1 MKGLFIL
8 ATVMLVGAMLMFVCS
23 YKLLS
28 EMDNL
33 KAASPGKHALTLRR
47 EMQPY
52 VFGSYL
58 GLALLAGGGLGA
70 IILLFR
76 SWSRRF

>member
-8 ATVMLVGAMLMFVCS
+8 AAVMTIGAMLMLVCS

-28 EMDNL
+28 ELDTIKNVN
-33 KAASPGKHALTLRR
+33 PGKDALALKT

-52 VFGSYL
+52 VVGSYL
-58 GLALLAGGGLGA
+58 GLTLLLAGGLGA
-70 IILLFR
+70 IILFFR

>member
-8 ATVMLVGAMLMFVCS
+8 AAVMTIGAMLMFVCS

-28 EMDNL
+28 ELDTIKNVN
-33 KAASPGKHALTLRR
+33 PGKDALTLKT

-52 VFGSYL
+52 VVGSYL
-58 GLALLAGGGLGA
+58 GLTLLVAGGLGA

>member
-1 MKGLFIL
+1 MKGLMIL
-8 ATVMLVGAMLMFVCS
+8 ASIMAIGAVLMFVCS

-28 EMDNL
+28 DLDAIKNVN
-33 KAASPGKHALTLRR
+33 PGKDALTLKT

-52 VFGSYL
+52 IMGSYM
-58 GLALLAGGGLGA
+58 GLTLLVAGGLGA
-70 IILLFR
+70 IILFFR

>member
-1 MKGLFIL
+1 MKGLLIL
-8 ATVMLVGAMLMFVCS
+8 AAVMAIGAMLMFVCS

-28 EMDNL
+28 ELDNV
-33 KAASPGKHALTLRR
+33 KNVNPGKDALTLKT

-52 VFGSYL
+52 ILGSYL
-58 GLALLAGGGLGA
+58 GLTLLVAGGFGA